1 MSIGMKERLDV
12 GVIGAGS
19 WGTAL
24 AFLLAD
30 QGHAVTLWAH
40 EAEVVEAVNSV
51 HENTVFLPD
60 IRLPESLRATR
71 DLAEACRG
79 RQMIVTVTPSHVTR
93 QVLSQ
98 AAPFLPRHVPIVSA
112 TKGIENDTLLTV
124 SEILEDVLPMELH
137 PWLAYLS
144 GPSFAREVAQRHP
157 TAVVVA
163 SWSEKLALQVQRAFT
178 SQNFRVYRSNDV
190 MGVEIG
196 GALKNVIAIA
206 AGAADGMGFGH
217 NSRAALIS
225 RGLAEIS
232 RMAVARGAN
241 PLTLAGLAGMGDL
254 VLTCTGG
261 LSRNRA
267 VGMQLGK
274 GRTLQEI
281 LGEMNMVA
289 EGVKTARSVYDLA
302 TRDRIEMP
310 ICEAVYRV
318 LYEGKSVQQALI
330 DLMSRELK
338 RESFGF

>member
-1 MSIGMKERLDV
+1 MNEASSDRLDV

-30 QGHAVTLWAH
+30 RGHQVTLWAH
-40 EAEVVEAVNSV
+40 EPEVSAAINER
-51 HENTVFLPD
+51 HENTVFLSD
-60 IRLPESLRATR
+60 IRLPDNLGATS
-71 DLAEACRG
+71 DLEEACRG
-79 RQMIVTVTPSHVTR
+79 RDMIVTVTPSHVTR
-93 QVLSQ
+93 RVLTE
-98 AAPFLPRHVPIVSA
+98 AAPYLPRHVPIVSA
-112 TKGIENDTLLTV
+112 TKGIENETLLTV
-124 SEILEDVLPMELH
+124 SEILEEVLPVEFH
-137 PWLAYLS
+137 PYLAYLS

-163 SWSEKLALQVQRAFT
+163 AWSEKLAVAVQRAFNHRT
-178 SQNFRVYRSNDV
+178 FRVYRSNDV

-217 NSRAALIS
+217 NSRAGLIS

-261 LSRNRA
+261 LSRNRQ

-274 GRTLQEI
+274 GRSLDEI

-289 EGVKTARSVYDLA
+289 EGVKTARSVHDLA
-302 TRDRIEMP
+302 IREGVEMP
-310 ICEAVYRV
+310 ICSAVYEV
-318 LYEGKSVQQALI
+318 LYEDKSVQQALV
-330 DLMSRELK
+330 DLMGRELK